1 MGRRSTRHIG
11 GATNTLG
18 WRSEQGSYGLSKA
31 GKCGKRNKQSFTGLT
46 NVLMHV
52 LVSVGLYAYGMVEV
66 AHLGM
71 GREDPWE
78 LQLQA

>member
-1 MGRRSTRHIG
+1 MRQTQQ
-11 GATNTLG
+11 A
-18 WRSEQGSYGLSKA
+18 E
-31 GKCGKRNKQSFTGLT
+31 SFTGLT